1 MKTRNC
7 SKLAMLALCASL
19 APAAMAQV
27 SRTPWQMHQ
36 GAEGVITG
44 LTLSNP
50 TAETL
55 PAMFDRA
62 NIPAD
67 GAGWGP
73 APNPDSIG
81 FGSDSA
87 SQIDEAGG
95 TCLKALDYTYFQ
107 TMVNVPPGTNVD
119 EFKIIFTGMDD
130 ASRITVF
137 NANHPGGLV
146 VDGSYVT
153 RVQATA
159 GTADLAAL
167 MAAGQNRVVITQV
180 DWCPV
185 GNKLQ
190 SAKVELNGSTIA
202 AAPVDSMPV
211 ADSGA
216 PATIFEHI
224 DFMGNSQALVEG
236 MNTGPLALGNDVASS
251 IQVARCWRVTLYE
264 HARGRGRELVLTAD
278 DSDLRDDNFN
288 DIVSNVLV
296 ERDPN
301 CGG

>member
-7 SKLAMLALCASL
+7 SKLAMLALCASV

-36 GAEGVITG
+36 GAEGVVKG
-44 LTLSNP
+44 LSLENP
-50 TAETL
+50 GGDQAKL
-55 PAMFDRA
+55 VRMFERA
-62 NIPAD
+62 SIPAE
-67 GAGWGP
+67 GAGWVP
-73 APNPDSIG
+73 APNPDTIG

-95 TCLKALDYTYFQ
+95 TCLKAVDYTYFQ
-107 TMVNVPPGTNVD
+107 TIVNVPGQTTLD
-119 EFKIIFTGMDD
+119 EFKILFTGMDD

-137 NANHPGGLV
+137 NANHREGLV

-153 RVQATA
+153 RVQTA
-159 GTADLAAL
+159 GGTTDLRDL
-167 MAAGQNRVVITQV
+167 MAPGPNRVVITQV
-180 DWCPV
+180 DWCPN

-190 SAKVELNGSTIA
+190 SAKVELNGTTVA
-202 AAPVDSMPV
+202 ATPAPV
-211 ADSGA
+211 ADSGP

-224 DFMGNSQALVEG
+224 DYVGNSQALVEG
-236 MNTGPLALGNDVASS
+236 MNAGPLALGNDVASS
-251 IQVARCWRVTLYE
+251 VKVARCWKVTLYE
-264 HARGRGRELVLTAD
+264 HGPGNGRQLVLTAD
-278 DSDLRDDNFN
+278 NPNLVNDNFN